1 MEPAG
6 SAAPQ
11 IAPHGGPPLVPDQ
24 RRDDIYDNYPA
35 VIRPV
40 HESWCR
46 DFFGAALDFYQIS
59 PLPMAQLFWPDKEGR
74 FPLEDDAADYSREHQ
89 PLPCARRRQRH

>member
-1 MEPAG
+1 MIND
-6 SAAPQ
+6 AAD
-11 IAPHGGPPLVPDQ
+11 AVRNGPPLVPDQ

-46 DFFGAALDFYQIS
+46 EFFGAALDFYQIS
-59 PLPMAQLFWPDKEGR
+59 PLPMAQLFWHRQGGALPVGGR
-74 FPLEDDAADYSREHQ
+74 
-89 PLPCARRRQRH
+89 CG